1 MPDFAANLSTLFI
14 ERPFLDRFAAASSHG
29 FDAVEFASTDGG
41 WPQGIA
47 GRLTEH
53 RLSLVAYHLM
63 PGPGSEGLA
72 RIADPEGVAAFRDA
86 ARVGLERAISLR
98 PRFVVFRAGAAPG
111 GGAPAEI
118 QRSVV
123 DNLRFAARYGIAAGL
138 HLLLEPVDT
147 TSLPGAYPHRTAQ
160 ALALIDAT
168 GARNLSLNYDVCH
181 MQAMGE
187 PVRDMIKRHLPR
199 ISHIQIAGYPERR
212 EPLNGAI
219 DFDDLLT
226 HIDRIGHRGWVGC
239 DYHPAA
245 GTEGGLGWLARH
257 QRLSPSGRSLWGM
270 PRAALEETSLGAR
283 LTTTH

>member
-1 MPDFAANLSTLFI
+1 MPDFAANLSTMFV
-14 ERPFLDRFAAASSHG
+14 EHPFLDRFAAAASHG

-47 GRLTEH
+47 GRLVEH
-53 RLSLVAYHLM
+53 GLSLVAYHLM

-72 RIADPEGVAAFRDA
+72 RIADPEGVGEFRDA
-86 ARVGLERAISLR
+86 ARSGLERATSLR
-98 PRFVVFRAGAAPG
+98 PRFVVFRAGPAPFGAAPG
-111 GGAPAEI
+111 EVD
-118 QRSVV
+118 RSLV
-123 DNLRFAARYGIAAGL
+123 DNLRFAARYAIAAGL
-138 HLLLEPVDT
+138 HLLLEPVDI
-147 TSLPGAYPHRTAQ
+147 TSLPGAYPHLTRQ

-187 PVRDMIKRHLPR
+187 PVREMIKRHLPR
-199 ISHIQIAGYPERR
+199 IGHIQIAGYPERD

-219 DFDDLLT
+219 DFDDLLS

-257 QRLSPSGRSLWGM
+257 RRLTPSGRSLWGI
-270 PRAALEETSLGAR
+270 PRTALDETSLVAR
-283 LTTTH
+283 LTATH